1 MAQTA
6 SDIISDDD
14 VRAIVEKIR
23 NKKFQARTVFR
34 DYDATDN
41 DSNSVEFP
49 VSDDDFGGDVA
60 QIPPG
65 GEFPRATKSYDKVQA
80 AHTKYGVEIAIPDED
95 VEDNV
100 IDLTL
105 DQEEDLVRAEESRM
119 EALAYN
125 VLSSNTNSAG
135 AIDAGNASA
144 GVWEYE
150 DITLAR
156 QQAFQDELS
165 LGDLRLVAGAQ
176 DMNDFLTM
184 DKFTQASEL
193 GDQVLE
199 QGVLPGGSLV
209 GDEAFIGV
217 AGDVPVYLSNTGD
230 FSDGEGYLVDTT
242 NFGWEST
249 RRAMD
254 VTQYREESNE
264 QDVWQID
271 ARVDFVATQPT
282 ANIEIST

>member
-1 MAQTA
+1 MPQTA

-23 NKKFQARTVFR
+23 GKKYQARRAFR

-49 VSDDDFGGDVA
+49 ISGADFDGDVA
-60 QIPPG
+60 EVPPG
-65 GEFPRATKSYDKVQA
+65 AEYPRATKDYDTVSA
-80 AHTKYGVEIAIPDED
+80 AHTKYGLEVTIPDED

-100 IDLTL
+100 VEITMDH
-105 DQEEDLVRAEESRM
+105 EEDLIRAEETRVD
-119 EALAYN
+119 AVAYN

-135 AIDAGNASA
+135 PIDAGNKA
-144 GVWEYE
+144 GGVFEYE

-165 LGDLRLVAGAQ
+165 LGDLVLIAGAQ
-176 DMNDFLTM
+176 DMSDFLNM

-193 GDQVLE
+193 GDQLVE

-209 GDEAFIGV
+209 GEEAFLGV
-217 AGDVPVYLSNTGD
+217 AGDVPIYLSNTGD
-230 FSDGEGYLVDTT
+230 FSDGEGYLVDTS

-249 RRAMD
+249 RRAVD
-254 VTQYREESNE
+254 VEQYREESNE

-271 ARVDFVATQPT
+271 TRVDFVATHPT
-282 ANIEIST
+282 ANIAIQT

>member
-23 NKKFQARTVFR
+23 NKKYQARTVFR
-34 DYDATDN
+34 DYDATNN

-49 VSDDDFGGDVA
+49 ISDSDFDGDVGEV
-60 QIPPG
+60 PPG
-65 GEFPRATKSYDKVQA
+65 AEFPRSTKSYDSVSA
-80 AHTKYGVEIAIPDED
+80 VHTKYGLEIAIPDED

-100 IDLTL
+100 IDLTM

-119 EALAYN
+119 ETLAYN

-135 AIDAGNASA
+135 NIDAGNASA

-156 QQAFQDELS
+156 TRAFQDELS
-165 LGDLRLVAGAQ
+165 LSDLRLVAGAQ

-193 GDQVLE
+193 GDQVLQ
-199 QGVLPGGSLV
+199 QGILPGGNLV

-217 AGDVPVYLSNTGD
+217 AGDVPVYLSNTGH

-254 VTQYREESNE
+254 VTQYREENKE

-282 ANIEIST
+282 ANIPIQT

>member
-23 NKKFQARTVFR
+23 NKKYQARRAFR
-34 DYDATDN
+34 DYDATNN

-49 VSDDDFGGDVA
+49 VSNADFDGDVA
-60 QIPPG
+60 EVPSG
-65 GEFPRATKSYDKVQA
+65 SEYPRATKDYDTVSA
-80 AHTKYGVEIAIPDED
+80 AHTKYGLEIAIPDED
-95 VEDNV
+95 VEDSV
-100 IDLTL
+100 VEIVMDH
-105 DQEEDLVRAEESRM
+105 EEDLIRAEETRVD
-119 EALAYN
+119 AVAYN
-125 VLSSNTNSAG
+125 VLSSNTNA
-135 AIDAGNASA
+135 AATIDAGNESA
-144 GVWEYE
+144 GVFEYE

-165 LGDLRLVAGAQ
+165 LGDLVLIAGAQ
-176 DMNDFLTM
+176 DMSDFLNM

-193 GDQVLE
+193 GDQVVE

-209 GDEAFIGV
+209 GEEAFIGV
-217 AGDVPVYLSNTGD
+217 AGDVPIYLSNTGD
-230 FSDGEGYLVDTT
+230 FADGEGYLVDTS

-254 VTQYREESNE
+254 VTQYREEDKE

-271 ARVDFVATQPT
+271 TRVDFVATQPT

>member
-23 NKKFQARTVFR
+23 NKKYQARRAFR
-34 DYDATDN
+34 DYDATN
-41 DSNSVEFP
+41 NNSNSVDFP
-49 VSDDDFGGDVA
+49 ISDGDFDGDVA
-60 QIPPG
+60 EIPPG
-65 GEFPRATKSYDKVQA
+65 SEYPRATKSYDTVSA

-100 IDLTL
+100 IDITM

-119 EALAYN
+119 DALAYN
-125 VLSSNTNSAG
+125 VLSSNTNTAG
-135 AIDAGNASA
+135 PIDAGNASA

-156 QQAFQDELS
+156 TRAFQDELS

-199 QGVLPGGSLV
+199 QGVLPGGNLV

-217 AGDVPVYLSNTGD
+217 AGDIPVYLSNTGD

-254 VTQYREESNE
+254 VDQYREASKE